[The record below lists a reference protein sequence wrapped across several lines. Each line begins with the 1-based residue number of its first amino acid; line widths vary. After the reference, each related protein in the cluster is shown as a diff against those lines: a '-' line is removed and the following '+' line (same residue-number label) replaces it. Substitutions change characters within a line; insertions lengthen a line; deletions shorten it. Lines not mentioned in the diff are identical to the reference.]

1 MSWTV
6 YLLFSSF
13 TDFSLSTQPVDS
25 KPHKKSTNVGSTTSA
40 CIVDIKHC
48 KQTLSNRTQITFDLL
63 LYRFQCLCRI
73 EASCDNGRSDEETTL
88 LIKIGL
94 YCSIVLFHSRL
105 WKNRTRNRLF
115 KLTLAFSG
123 QWLEVN
129 IRIENCSF
137 FVFLF
142 FFVSRGQSH
151 YRIATYSALA
161 LSGMHV
167 FQILVH
173 TSVTHRIKRR
183 INWNHYATS
192 KLLTFQLQSYILY
205 TIKGHYISI
214 RVHLCFLLIVYYYHS
229 QAQDIFGA
237 SLRANI
243 TH

>member
-40 CIVDIKHC
+40 CIHSRYLLGS
-48 KQTLSNRTQITFDLL
+48 KQILSNRTQITFDLL
-63 LYRFQCLCRI
+63 LYRFQWLCRI

-161 LSGMHV
+161 LSGI
-167 FQILVH
+167 QYC
-173 TSVTHRIKRR
+173 T
-183 INWNHYATS
+183 YS
-192 KLLTFQLQSYILY
+192 KYSYILQSHM
-205 TIKGHYISI
+205 G
-214 RVHLCFLLIVYYYHS
+214 
-229 QAQDIFGA
+229 
-237 SLRANI
+237 
-243 TH
+243 